1 MTEMGGAISAL
12 NTFWDITLVTA
23 LNGGELWGLHHL
35 YIGVLKWTQNNFLRK
50 FPSLWQAALLP
61 ISEASAPGSYQ
72 ALQFSQEHVNSQVGL
87 YWAVGIEELP
97 SCHLLESK
105 SFPLLFGS
113 EGKVF
118 RGGPDVVPSLASS
131 WVSSPSLDFEG
142 VDCVVFESVGSG
154 TKLPGFI
161 PSSVIYQLHGLGQ
174 VPWPC

>member
-1 MTEMGGAISAL
+1 MEENSGVSRSPSSLYRCVEVDPKQFSKEVPVPVAGSSSANLWSFSPRFLPGPSVFSRVCQLPSGA
-12 NTFWDITLVTA
+12 TLSCGHRGA
-23 LNGGELWGLHHL
+23 
-35 YIGVLKWTQNNFLRK
+35 
-50 FPSLWQAALLP
+50 SLLP
-61 ISEASAPGSYQ
+61 LVRI
-72 ALQFSQEHVNSQVGL
+72 
-87 YWAVGIEELP
+87 
-97 SCHLLESK
+97 K